1 MRWTIGLVYLAVVN
15 LSAFL
20 MFGYD
25 KYKACRGRWR
35 ISEKMLLFL
44 AWAGGSAG
52 AWCGMYFFHHK
63 TKKVKFK
70 IGIPAIFVIQCVVC
84 MIGINRII

>member
-35 ISEKMLLFL
+35 ISEKCFFFWHGLVEALEH
-44 AWAGGSAG
+44 G
-52 AWCGMYFFHHK
+52 AECIFFIIK
-63 TKKVKFK
+63 PKK
-70 IGIPAIFVIQCVVC
+70 
-84 MIGINRII
+84 